1 MMDLFALLMF
11 LAVGIGAAHIAV
23 KTGEGEMPWNTAL
36 AIAVPAAI
44 FGGIG
49 SRLAGMS
56 FYVVAGQMVVG
67 LGCAAF
73 CILLWRQLKL

>member
-1 MMDLFALLMF
+1 MDLFALAMF
-11 LAVGIGAAHIAV
+11 VVVGFGTTYIAV
-23 KTGEGEMPWNTAL
+23 KTGEGDISWPIAFML
-36 AIAVPAAI
+36 AMPAAL

-49 SRLAGMS
+49 ARMAGMT